1 MYLQVYPAMYEN
13 KFEKKVLWEYV
24 MRFVCVHARVVCVC
38 SPARVGADTD
48 LMFFAN
54 LVFVC
59 THLHEYSQI
68 QASVS
73 HHDWFDVLS

>member
-1 MYLQVYPAMYEN
+1 
-13 KFEKKVLWEYV
+13 
-24 MRFVCVHARVVCVC
+24 MRFVCVHACVVCVC

-73 HHDWFDVLS
+73 HHD